1 MSARRLTAEEAAA
14 FLREVLEPLAPPG
27 TAPFIATPDDAAALS
42 ALSCA
47 LFGDEG
53 LDRAGLRR
61 TLRRGHGIVFGLR
74 EGGAIVSYTALELNQ
89 RQARIYTVE
98 SGTVPAARG
107 RGLHLWHRQRM
118 EDLGRHLGYRTLT
131 SHVRPDNAPMLR
143 LMARTGMQVVARLP
157 GYYDDGGEGLY
168 LRKHLSPPPLT
179 SATLAPATE
188 GASHG

>member
-14 FLREVLEPLAPPG
+14 FGREVLGPLAPPG
-27 TAPFIATPDDAAALS
+27 TAPFVATPDDVEALS

-61 TLRRGHGIVFGLR
+61 TLRRGHGILFGLR
-74 EGGAIVSYTALELNQ
+74 EAGAIVSYTLLELNQ

-98 SGTVPAARG
+98 SGTVPSARG

-118 EDLGRHLGYRTLT
+118 EDLGRRLGYRTLT

-143 LMARTGMQVVARLP
+143 LMARTGMEVVARLP

-168 LRKHLSPPPLT
+168 LRKRLSPSPR
-179 SATLAPATE
+179 SCDTL
-188 GASHG
+188 S